1 MISVESDLTLSTIPI
16 TLAITPIFIQI
27 SIAVTSPIKG
37 KTSHRDSRFTG
48 VRDIVN
54 NHNRPNDYQTR
65 SRIGRKRDRGEVREA
80 MLVDEYR
87 KDCEITIITTG
98 DKIE

>member
-16 TLAITPIFIQI
+16 TLAITPISIQI
-27 SIAVTSPIKG
+27 SIAVSPIKG